1 MGWWRILEFGE
12 FGEYWEFG
20 KTWSRRTW
28 RAFAADAASDLL
40 DAATDR
46 RCAGCRGA
54 VERRR
59 PVCDTCDAAIGR
71 LGSAL
76 CLRCLHG
83 GETREAP
90 EREARGEGACPHHG
104 STRLVLAGPSY
115 EPPLDAIVRA
125 FKYEGN
131 AHLAAWVASL
141 VPTPPA
147 LYESFGREA
156 LLVPVPLHP
165 ARRASRGYDQ
175 AHLLALS
182 LGRWWGIPV
191 APLLERRVETRPQAR
206 LDSVARRGNLDGAF
220 RLRPDAAALAR
231 GRPLLLVD
239 DVVTTGSTLLAAA
252 QALEES
258 GPDWILALAAAHG
271 GDPGAAQSTAH
282 AKVAAP
288 GGVC

>member
-1 MGWWRILEFGE
+1 MGWRRIVE
-12 FGEYWEFG
+12 
-20 KTWSRRTW
+20 SC
-28 RAFAADAASDLL
+28 RAFAGDVASDLF

-46 RCAGCRGA
+46 RCSGCRGPA
-54 VERRR
+54 GRRQ
-59 PVCDTCDAAIGR
+59 PVCDACDAAIDR
-71 LGSAL
+71 LGSVL

-83 GETREAP
+83 STAVDGP
-90 EREARGEGACPHHG
+90 DSGEARGEGACPRHG
-104 STRLVLAGPSY
+104 SSRLVLAGPAY

-131 AHLAAWVASL
+131 AHLAPWVASL

-147 LYESFGREA
+147 LEDSFGREA

-175 AHLLALS
+175 AHLVAVS
-182 LGRWWGIPV
+182 LGRWWGVPV
-191 APLLERRVETRPQAR
+191 ASLLERRVETRPQAR
-206 LDSVARRGNLDGAF
+206 LDSATRRGNLDGAF
-220 RLRPDAAALAR
+220 RLRPEASALAR
-231 GRPLLLVD
+231 GRPVLLVD

-252 QALEES
+252 RALGES
-258 GPDWILALAAAHG
+258 GPAWILALAAAHG